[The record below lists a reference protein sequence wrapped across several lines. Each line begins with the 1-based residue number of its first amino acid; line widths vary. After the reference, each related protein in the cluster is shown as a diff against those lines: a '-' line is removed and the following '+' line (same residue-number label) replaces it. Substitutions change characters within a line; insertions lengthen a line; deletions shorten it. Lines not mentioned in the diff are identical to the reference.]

1 MSGEAKQHFQK
12 VVDTGA
18 PVGEIIAVDRFL
30 ITVRGMQP
38 VTVHSPVIFEDSSK
52 GFVQHILEDKV
63 VILHLGTQT
72 LRVGMMAAVQAN
84 QLTAKVGKAYIG
96 RVISALGE
104 PLDGKG
110 AIAADTNWPIFN
122 SAPPIYEREL
132 LDLQLETGVALIDA

>member
-52 GFVQHILEDKV
+52 GFVHHILPS
-63 VILHLGTQT
+63 IRRLFLRTA
-72 LRVGMMAAVQAN
+72 LRV
-84 QLTAKVGKAYIG
+84 LYITFWK
-96 RVISALGE
+96 I
-104 PLDGKG
+104 K
-110 AIAADTNWPIFN
+110 W
-122 SAPPIYEREL
+122 
-132 LDLQLETGVALIDA
+132 